1 MQLQDMRREHAT
13 LQNCYR
19 LTVTVSLLSVWE
31 GMEELPVE
39 FLKRPLPLVALLGH
53 TALHPSI
60 AKLFSPAGFRDEPDA
75 PSLATLSFELDVNQL
90 PKRKPKR
97 TSYENYTPPGI
108 IKVAQASCSFVR
120 SRARRSRG
128 CISI

>member
-1 MQLQDMRREHAT
+1 MD
-13 LQNCYR
+13 
-19 LTVTVSLLSVWE
+19 
-31 GMEELPVE
+31 ELPSE

-75 PSLATLSFELDVNQL
+75 PSIATISLELDVAQL

-97 TSYENYTPPGI
+97 TNYDNYTPAGI
-108 IKVAQASCSFVR
+108 IKVW
-120 SRARRSRG
+120 
-128 CISI
+128 

>member
-1 MQLQDMRREHAT
+1 
-13 LQNCYR
+13 
-19 LTVTVSLLSVWE
+19 
-31 GMEELPVE
+31 MEELPVE

-53 TALHPSI
+53 TALHPTV

-97 TSYENYTPPGI
+97 ANYDNYTPPGI
-108 IKVAQASCSFVR
+108 IKVVR
-120 SRARRSRG
+120 SLCHVRD
-128 CISI
+128 SIASDLVASQAHEHPPSCRCPLLCV